1 MSTRDLLLTAY
12 LAVCTLALTGV
23 VLRGPATA
31 DGLVL
36 GLPSGLAFVTF
47 WAVVTPLVMWAYTA
61 TRPPEGDVDEDD
73 A

>member
-1 MSTRDLLLTAY
+1 MRTRELLLTAY
-12 LAVCTLALTGV
+12 LVVCTLALTGI

-47 WAVVTPLVMWAYTA
+47 WAVATPLVMWAYTV
-61 TRPPEGDVDEDD
+61 TRPADADEDD

>member
-1 MSTRDLLLTAY
+1 MRPRDLVLATY
-12 LAVCTLALTGV
+12 LVVCTLALTGV

-36 GLPSGLAFVTF
+36 GLPSGLAFVTA

-61 TRPPEGDVDEDD
+61 TRPADSDLEDD